1 METEN
6 TMVENTETDTGTVD
20 SGPNDTQVKEKMFS
34 QEELDNIL
42 QKRLSQATKKFQ
54 DVDLNEYAELKQ
66 LKQGLEEEQLI
77 KRQEFDKVLQKTKQK
92 SAQEVQQLR
101 GELESI
107 KIDGAL
113 ISASSSAKAVNPEHV
128 SKLLRSNVKMSDDGT
143 VTVVDAE
150 GNARFTDT
158 GDSMT
163 VSALVE
169 EFLTNNSYF
178 RVAGPSGAG
187 SESNTAPRSDTKFDL
202 STLDMNNP
210 EHRKIYKEKRQKG
223 LV

>member
-1 METEN
+1 MESEN
-6 TMVENTETDTGTVD
+6 TMVTNTDTDTGAVE
-20 SGPNDTQVKEKMFS
+20 SGTETQVKEKMFT
-34 QEELDNIL
+34 QEELDSIL

-54 DVDLNEYAELKQ
+54 DIDLDEYNQ
-66 LKQGLEEEQLI
+66 LKEMKQGIEEEQLI

-92 SAQEVQQLR
+92 SAQEVAQLR

-128 SKLLRSNVKMSDDGT
+128 AQLLRSNVKMSDDGS
-143 VTVVDAE
+143 VTVVDTD
-150 GNARFTDT
+150 GNARFTDN

-163 VSALVE
+163 VNALVE
-169 EFLTNNSYF
+169 EFLANNSYF

-187 SESNTAPRSDTKFDL
+187 SESNTAPRSNSEFDL
-202 STLDMNNP
+202 SKLDMTNP
-210 EHRKIYKEKRQKG
+210 EHRKIYKERRQRG
-223 LV
+223 LL

>member
-1 METEN
+1 MESEN
-6 TMVENTETDTGTVD
+6 TMVTDTDTDTGAVE
-20 SGPNDTQVKEKMFS
+20 SGTETQVKEKMFT

-54 DVDLNEYAELKQ
+54 DIDLDEYHQ
-66 LKQGLEEEQLI
+66 LKEMKQGIEEEQLI

-92 SAQEVQQLR
+92 SAQEVAQLR

-128 SKLLRSNVKMSDDGT
+128 AQLLRSNVKMSDDGT
-143 VTVVDAE
+143 VTVVDTE
-150 GNARFTDT
+150 GNARFTDN

-163 VSALVE
+163 VGALVE

-202 STLDMNNP
+202 TKLDMTNP
-210 EHRKIYKEKRQKG
+210 EHRKVYAERRKKG
-223 LV
+223 LL

>member
-1 METEN
+1 MVTN
-6 TMVENTETDTGTVD
+6 TDTDTGAVE
-20 SGPNDTQVKEKMFS
+20 SGTETQVKEKMFT
-34 QEELDNIL
+34 QEELDSIL

-54 DVDLNEYAELKQ
+54 DIDLDEYNQ
-66 LKQGLEEEQLI
+66 LKEMKQGIEEEQLI

-92 SAQEVQQLR
+92 SAQEVAQLR

-128 SKLLRSNVKMSDDGT
+128 AQLLRSNVKMSDDGS
-143 VTVVDAE
+143 VTVVDTD
-150 GNARFTDT
+150 GNARFTDN

-163 VSALVE
+163 VNALVE
-169 EFLTNNSYF
+169 EFLANNSYF

-187 SESNTAPRSDTKFDL
+187 SESNTAPRSNSEFDL
-202 STLDMNNP
+202 SKLDMTNP
-210 EHRKIYKEKRQKG
+210 EHRKIYKERRQRG
-223 LV
+223 LL

>member
-1 METEN
+1 MESEN
-6 TMVENTETDTGTVD
+6 TMVTDTDTDTGAVE
-20 SGPNDTQVKEKMFS
+20 SGTETQVKEKMFT
-34 QEELDNIL
+34 QEELDSIL

-54 DVDLNEYAELKQ
+54 DIDLDEYHQ
-66 LKQGLEEEQLI
+66 LKEMKQGIEEEQLI

-92 SAQEVQQLR
+92 SAQEVAQLR

-128 SKLLRSNVKMSDDGT
+128 AQLLRSNVKMSDDGS
-143 VTVVDAE
+143 VTVVDAD
-150 GNARFTDT
+150 GNARFTDN

-163 VSALVE
+163 VGALVE

-202 STLDMNNP
+202 SQLDMTNP
-210 EHRKIYKEKRQKG
+210 EHRKIYKERRQKG
-223 LV
+223 LL

>member
-6 TMVENTETDTGTVD
+6 TMVNDTNTDTGAVD
-20 SGPNDTQVKEKMFS
+20 SGNETQVKEKMFS
-34 QEELDNIL
+34 QEELDTIL
-42 QKRLSQATKKFQ
+42 QKRLSQATKKYQ

-66 LKQGLEEEQLI
+66 LKSNIEEEQLI
-77 KRQEFDKVLQKTKQK
+77 KRQEFDKVLQKTKQQ
-92 SAQEVQQLR
+92 SAKEVAQLR
-101 GELESI
+101 SELESI

-113 ISASSSAKAVNPEHV
+113 ISAASGAKSVNPDHV
-128 SKLLRSNVKMSDDGT
+128 AKLLRSNVKMSDDGS

-150 GNARFTDT
+150 GNARFTDN

-163 VSALVE
+163 VGALVE

-187 SESNTAPRSDTKFDL
+187 SESNTAPRSNREFDL
-202 STLDMNNP
+202 SQLDLSNP
-210 EHRKIYKEKRQKG
+210 EHRKIYADKRRKG
-223 LV
+223 LL